1 MLRTNQS
8 FLKYIEVKYQ
18 QQQRKEDIVIRQYTK
33 GQMLLQQD
41 TTATKIML
49 IKEGITKCFLTEKN
63 DKDFIFEFLG
73 EGEIIG
79 EIEYL
84 RKTTCLCNVQ
94 AITDVNVFAISIS
107 YFEELLHQDLKLN
120 NILLHVF
127 ADRIV
132 NTSSRASFQQLNTIE
147 HNLAILMH
155 LQHQQKIIF
164 SKDDIAAY
172 LGISTRSL
180 NRVLKNLNLEFNIKS

>member
-8 FLKYIEVKYQ
+8 FLKYIQVKYE

-33 GQMLLQQD
+33 GQVILQQD
-41 TTATKIML
+41 ETATKIML

-84 RKTTCLCNVQ
+84 RKTTCLCNIQ
-94 AITDVNVFAISIS
+94 AITDVNVFAISIP
-107 YFEELLHQDLKLN
+107 YFEELLYKDLELN

-155 LQHQQKIIF
+155 LQRQQEIVI
-164 SKDDIAAY
+164 SKEDIAAY

-180 NRVLKNLNLEFNIKS
+180 NRAIKNLALRDSNMS